1 MNEQTISVVIADRS
15 YRLTIQGDQ
24 EAFIRE
30 AAKSIN
36 LKVKNYADLYAY
48 RDRQDLLAMVA
59 LQLASEGLIKE
70 DSSQT
75 DHSQLKVRLNE
86 LNMLL
91 DITV

>member
-36 LKVKNYADLYAY
+36 MKVKTYAEQYAY

-59 LQLASEGLIKE
+59 LQLASEGLMKD
-70 DSSQT
+70 DSGQA
-75 DHSQLKVRLNE
+75 DHDQLKVRLNE

>member
-36 LKVKNYADLYAY
+36 LKVKNYADQYAY

-59 LQLASEGLIKE
+59 LQLASEVLIKE
-70 DSSQT
+70 DANQA
-75 DHSQLKVRLNE
+75 DHNQLKVRLNK

-91 DITV
+91 DLTV